1 MAIPGQANINIGAEN
16 QVAGSDTLYAA
27 FHTIQN
33 NFTTLFET
41 SSPFDTFRA
50 GDGVTVSSNV
60 SNGVVSIT
68 NTGVTKITG
77 GSGITVSSAN
87 GNVTIST
94 IPQGPSGVT
103 RVGLTSNSLSV
114 TGGNIVSQGNFTVD
128 LPRIATGEQFAA
140 GQYIA
145 PTVTVDGFG
154 RITEIANG
162 VGVGTV
168 TSVGLTP
175 GKGIGVTGGPIV
187 DSGAITVVNTGVT
200 SVQAG
205 RGIQLSGS
213 NGDITIS
220 VGNLGEGSVA
230 YVGMTSNNL
239 TITGG
244 PVTSIGNFTVD
255 LSQSFLDSLYSNATA
270 NSYLPTFSGNLA
282 PNNIAATG
290 NVTANNIT
298 VSNTLHAEVVS
309 ANTFSGTFS
318 GNATTAGTVTA
329 NAQPNITST
338 GTLVT
343 LDVTGNANVGSNLNL
358 TGNAV
363 ISGNANMYY
372 MSANLA
378 KVQSGL
384 EIGNDGYMLFRSQ
397 NLSGNYVAFVP
408 PMSVATAGLV
418 FMLPNT
424 LGTSSQVLGTDGSG
438 TLQWK
443 AYPPVGSNT
452 QIQFN
457 DSGVANG
464 STGLTYTKTT
474 STLTAGNLSVTG
486 NASAANVLA
495 TTAMTAPR
503 FVSNV
508 ATGTAPFTVSSTTQ
522 VPNLNSATAGTV
534 VTNAQPNITSTGTL
548 TSLTVSGNLT
558 VQGNIAFSG
567 ANVSLGSNANVKI
580 SGGTNGQVLTTNGSG
595 ALSWTTAG
603 GFDGSTVITISNT
616 TAATS
621 TTTGALKVSGG
632 VGVAGNIFAGGTKH
646 SLAGNV
652 HITNATNHTLFVGP
666 GADLTTFTAP
676 LLIMKDSYTTY
687 VQSGLINS
695 DANGSADWVAYA
707 DNGDDTQGW
716 ADMGM
721 TSSTFNDANYTITG
735 SNDGYFF
742 TKAVAGS
749 GGGGNLVIATAGTGT
764 TNDIVFGMG
773 GFSTSNIFAR
783 MSKANLALEVAGKIT
798 ATGNI
803 TAANFVTSGSSGNIT
818 GANVISA
825 NVLKT
830 VTSTVSGL
838 PTASSAGAGARAFVT
853 DANLAASGN
862 FGAAI
867 SGSGANNVPVY
878 SDGTSWRIG

>member
-1 MAIPGQANINIGAEN
+1 MAISGQANINIGAEN
-16 QVAGSDTLYAA
+16 QVAGSDTLFEA

-41 SSPFDTFRA
+41 SSSFDTFRA
-50 GDGVTVSSNV
+50 GEGVTVAANA

-68 NTGVTKITG
+68 NTGVLRLTA
-77 GSGITVSSAN
+77 GSGVSLSGAS
-87 GNVTIST
+87 GNITIST
-94 IPQGPSGVT
+94 IPQGPFGVF

-140 GQYIA
+140 GEYIA
-145 PTVTVDGFG
+145 PTLTVDGFG

-168 TSVGLTP
+168 TSIGLSP
-175 GKGIGVTGGPIV
+175 GKGIGITGGPIV
-187 DSGAITVVNTGVT
+187 DTGTIAVENTGVT
-200 SVQAG
+200 SVQGG
-205 RGIQLSGS
+205 RGIQVSGS

-220 VGNLGEGSVA
+220 VANLGEGSVKSVIVSSNSLTVTGSPITD
-230 YVGMTSNNL
+230 VG
-239 TITGG
+239 TI
-244 PVTSIGNFTVD
+244 TVD
-255 LSQSFLDSLYSNATA
+255 LPQTFIDSLYSNATA

-282 PNNIAATG
+282 PNNIVATG
-290 NVTANNIT
+290 NISANNIT
-298 VSNTLHAEVVS
+298 ALNTLHAEVVS
-309 ANTFSGTFS
+309 ANTFSGSFS

-338 GTLVT
+338 GTLVS
-343 LDVTGNANVGSNLNL
+343 LNVTGNANVGANLNL

-363 ISGNANMYY
+363 ISGNANMYI
-372 MSANLA
+372 MTANLA
-378 KVQSGL
+378 TVESGL
-384 EIGNDGYMLFRSQ
+384 EIGHDGYVLFRSQ
-397 NLSGNYVAFVP
+397 NLSGNYVAFLPPISVP
-408 PMSVATAGLV
+408 TAGLA
-418 FMLPNT
+418 FALPNS

-438 TLQWK
+438 TLLWK

-495 TTAMTAPR
+495 TTAMTAPK

-508 ATGTAPFTVSSTTQ
+508 ATGTAPFTVTSITQ
-522 VPNLNSATAGTV
+522 VANLNSAMAGTV

-558 VQGNIAFSG
+558 VQGNVAFSG
-567 ANVSLGSNANVKI
+567 ANVTLGSNANVKI

-595 ALSWTTAG
+595 ALTWTTAG

-632 VGVAGNIFAGGTKH
+632 VGVAGNIFAGG
-646 SLAGNV
+646 NIV
-652 HITNATNHTLFVGP
+652 AT
-666 GADLTTFTAP
+666 
-676 LLIMKDSYTTY
+676 
-687 VQSGLINS
+687 
-695 DANGSADWVAYA
+695 
-707 DNGDDTQGW
+707 
-716 ADMGM
+716 
-721 TSSTFNDANYTITG
+721 
-735 SNDGYFF
+735 
-742 TKAVAGS
+742 
-749 GGGGNLVIATAGTGT
+749 
-764 TNDIVFGMG
+764 
-773 GFSTSNIFAR
+773 
-783 MSKANLALEVAGKIT
+783 GKIT
-798 ATGNI
+798 TTDVIQGQNITATGWIQSNGNIDAGSSWVNGSVLSASSTLFSWGNQAATSTTTGDLIVAGGAGIGGNIYSGGDIVATGNI
-803 TAANFVTSGSSGNIT
+803 TAANIVTTGSTGNIT

-825 NVLKT
+825 NVLTTVAKT
-830 VTSTVSGL
+830 FSGL
-838 PTASSAGAGARAFVT
+838 PSASSAGAGARAFVT